1 MITVKHSRHS
11 LIIPTTKHG
20 GCFIGMTEHGGCC
33 YEYTIYLR
41 TEHGGCYEYHEVICY
56 YPIVT
61 PTLHTISMAYMCVL
75 GMLKSIFGEASSS
88 ILGLGIALSA
98 AWLIGHMCSW
108 FPHTR
113 LGLQQDNIIHT
124 SQAPQM
130 LWCSLK
136 ASQPY
141 CFRILWYRQFIQLRS
156 AETLTLRVLSRKAG
170 ADSPSV
176 VFLHTRCVT
185 SHYQF

>member
-1 MITVKHSRHS
+1 MV
-11 LIIPTTKHG
+11 
-20 GCFIGMTEHGGCC
+20 GGCC
-33 YEYTIYLR
+33 YEYTIPT

-61 PTLHTISMAYMCVL
+61 PTLHTIYPLAYMCVL

-113 LGLQQDNIIHT
+113 LGLQQDNRIHT
-124 SQAPQM
+124 SQAPQK

-136 ASQPY
+136 ASQPC
-141 CFRILWYRQFIQLRS
+141 CFRILWYRQFIQSRS
-156 AETLTLRVLSRKAG
+156 AETLNL
-170 ADSPSV
+170 
-176 VFLHTRCVT
+176 
-185 SHYQF
+185 